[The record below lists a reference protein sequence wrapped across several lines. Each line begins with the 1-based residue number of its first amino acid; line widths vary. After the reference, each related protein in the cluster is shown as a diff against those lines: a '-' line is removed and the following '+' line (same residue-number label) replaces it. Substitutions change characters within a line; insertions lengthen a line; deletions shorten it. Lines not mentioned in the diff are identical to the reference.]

1 MAQRKNP
8 FGGGDLTSMSL
19 PAAVEQVLER
29 LQQDGWEAWVVGGA
43 ARNLA
48 WGLPVE
54 DWDVTTDAPL
64 SYLLHT
70 FGDAHPGRRFGT
82 VFAGQAVEVTMMR
95 VEAAYSDRRH
105 PDAVHPARAIEEDL
119 QRRDFTVNAVA
130 FNRRQVAAVPYALE
144 DLAKRR
150 WRAVGDPETRFREDG
165 LRLLRLARFVMT
177 YGGVVEANTFEA
189 AWRCRSWA
197 LAASRERRWQE
208 MQKMLLAPA
217 RTWRIP
223 YVLGL
228 LPALGL
234 PHRPLE
240 LPGWPVP
247 QGLAARLLWWL
258 WAAYRAAEPA
268 KAWVDDW
275 PIPRQLR
282 KAVGAAVMRLG
293 ADPDPAGWARA
304 ARRREPGGEI
314 LGDLARAAGVKEQD
328 LTPIRLAVDGHDL
341 QKAFQI
347 QGVAVGRL
355 LRELQALVEQE
366 PSANHKARLLEIAR
380 AHLSGQNGTGQ

>member
-8 FGGGDLTSMSL
+8 FGGGDLTAVSL
-19 PAAVEQVLER
+19 PAGVEQVLAR

-95 VEAAYSDRRH
+95 VEAGYSDRRH
-105 PDAVHPARAIEEDL
+105 PDAVHPAGAIEEDL
-119 QRRDFTVNAVA
+119 LRRDFTVNAVA
-130 FNRRQVAAVPYALE
+130 FNHRQVAAVPYALE

-150 WRAVGDPETRFREDG
+150 WRAVGDPEARFREDG
-165 LRLLRLARFVMT
+165 LRLMRLARFVMT
-177 YGGVVEANTFEA
+177 YGGLMEANTFEA

-208 MQKMLLAPA
+208 MQKMLLAPP
-217 RTWRIP
+217 RTWQIP

-234 PHRPLE
+234 PHRPLL
-240 LPGWPVP
+240 LPRWPHP

-258 WAAYRAAEPA
+258 WAGYQAVEPV
-268 KAWVDDW
+268 KAWLDDW
-275 PIPRQLR
+275 PIPRHLR
-282 KAVGAAVMRLG
+282 RGVAAAARHLG
-293 ADPDPAGWARA
+293 SEPDPATWARV

-314 LGDLARAAGVKEQD
+314 LGEFARAAGVKEPD

-341 QKAFQI
+341 RKAFGI
-347 QGVAVGRL
+347 EGASVGRL

-366 PSANHKARLLEIAR
+366 PSANRKARLLEIAR
-380 AHLSGQNGTGQ
+380 ARLDGQNLTGR